1 MKTRVISAIFIM
13 LIFIPVLLLGGIYFD
28 IGICLLAAGGL
39 YELIKVGKTEEKL
52 PIVMQIISYL
62 VLIYICMRNI
72 NSVDFNY
79 KFSYQMLSTILLIYF
94 LPLVFYNDNNKYNIK
109 SAMFLLGSVILLG
122 YSFNLIIVYRNYEIT
137 RIIYLLLISTMTDTF
152 AYITGLLIGTHKMVP
167 KISPKK
173 TIEGFIG
180 GVLIGTIVSTA
191 YYVTVIN
198 PSSSIVIVSLITMS
212 LCVIGQLGDL
222 VFSMIKRKYDVKD
235 FSNLIFKIKKSEIKK
250 HYNVTAIILFVFS
263 FSVNSPYLLILEF
276 AATV

>member
-152 AYITGLLIGTHKMVP
+152 AYITGLLIGTHKMVS

-235 FSNLIFKIKKSEIKK
+235 FSNLIPGHGGILDRFDSIIFISLAFILIA
-250 HYNVTAIILFVFS
+250 NVL
-263 FSVNSPYLLILEF
+263 
-276 AATV
+276 

>member
-152 AYITGLLIGTHKMVP
+152 AYITGLLIGTHKMAP

-235 FSNLIFKIKKSEIKK
+235 FSNLIPGHGGILDRFDSIIFISLAFILIA
-250 HYNVTAIILFVFS
+250 NVL
-263 FSVNSPYLLILEF
+263 
-276 AATV
+276 